1 MELIIVR
8 HGETEWTL
16 SGQHTGLTDIPL
28 TANGQQE
35 AGRLAPILAR
45 LFDGRVP
52 LVFTSPRRR
61 AIETAELSMPDL
73 NFTVEPLLA
82 EYGYGKYEGLTAR
95 QIQALSPGWD
105 IWRDGCPDGETTA
118 DAGAR
123 ADAFL
128 ASHADNEDAPVV
140 AVTHGH
146 FSPIL
151 ASRAL
156 RRPPEDGSIFASST
170 ASVSIIKSQHDR
182 RSLYLWNMTAQ

>member
-28 TANGQQE
+28 TANGKRE
-35 AGRLAPILAR
+35 AKRLAPILVR
-45 LFDGRVP
+45 LFDGRFPV
-52 LVFTSPRRR
+52 VFTSPRLR
-61 AIETAELSMPDL
+61 AIETAKLSMPDL
-73 NFTVEPLLA
+73 HFTVEPLLA
-82 EYGYGKYEGLTAR
+82 EYGYGKYEGLTLM
-95 QIQALSPGWD
+95 QIQALAPGWD

-118 DAGAR
+118 DVGAR

-128 ASHADNEDAPVV
+128 ASRVDNEDAPVV

-156 RRPPEDGSIFASST
+156 HRPPEDGSIFTSST
-170 ASVSIIKSQHDR
+170 ASVSVIKTRHDR
-182 RSLYLWNMTAQ
+182 PSLHLWNMTA